1 VTTQLAPPPL
11 GTPPLPDE
19 VLPAARPPGPFAR
32 VARTAG
38 RWALAVAGAL
48 VIFGAFMAVK
58 GTGPLAAYR
67 EMFHSTFSGWNS
79 YGDILIRSAPIAFAA
94 LGVAVPARA
103 GLINVGG
110 EGQLVIGGVAAA
122 GMSLGLGDALPGP
135 LTLLLM
141 LVAAALAGGA
151 WAGVA
156 GVARLRFG
164 INESV
169 TTLLSNYIALDVMLF
184 LIYDAWKDP
193 HGSGQPATRPLP
205 VSQRLS
211 VLGDSRVHVGVV
223 LAVLAAVAVSLA
235 LSRTA
240 WGFRL
245 RVVGGNPEAARR
257 AGLRVGLLLV
267 TAMVVGGALAGLGGA
282 VQLAGAEFKLRP
294 GFCLTYGYVGFLA
307 SWLAR
312 HKPVRV
318 AVGAAFLSSIAIAG
332 DSLQIDSGLPAA
344 SVNILMALV
353 LLAVFGW
360 GSGGFRTGS
369 GIGGGTSV
377 LRWPFLNRR
386 RKGDDS

>member
-1 VTTQLAPPPL
+1 MTALTSPPVVAPAPP
-11 GTPPLPDE
+11 TED
-19 VLPAARPPGPFAR
+19 GPRTGPSILERALR
-32 VARTAG
+32 VTG
-38 RWALAVAGAL
+38 RWVAAIGGAL
-48 VIFGAFMAVK
+48 VIFGAFMAAK
-58 GTGPLAAYR
+58 GVAPVEAYR
-67 EMFHSTFSGWNS
+67 DMFQSTFTGWS
-79 YGDILIRSAPIAFAA
+79 SFGDILIRSAPIALAA

-122 GMSLGLGDALPGP
+122 GISLLVDNSLPGQ
-135 LTLLLM
+135 LTLVLM
-141 LVAAALAGGA
+141 LIVACVAGGA
-151 WAGVA
+151 WAGLA
-156 GVARLRFG
+156 GVFRLRFG

-169 TTLLSNYIALDVMLF
+169 TTLLSNYIALDIMLF

-193 HGSGQPATRPLP
+193 NGSGQPSTRPLP
-205 VSQRLS
+205 VSERLP
-211 VLGDSRVHVGVV
+211 VLGDSRVHMGVV
-223 LAVLAAVAVSLA
+223 IAIVAAIVVSLA

-257 AGLRVGLLLV
+257 AGLKVGLLLV
-267 TAMVVGGALAGLGGA
+267 GAMFVGGALAGLGGA
-282 VQLAGAEFKLRP
+282 VQLTGAEFKLRP

-312 HKPVRV
+312 HKPIRV
-318 AVGAAFLSSIAIAG
+318 AIAAAFLSSIAIAG

-344 SVNILMALV
+344 SVSVLMALV

-360 GSGGFRTGS
+360 GSPKLRTGS
-369 GIGGGTSV
+369 GIGGGRSA
-377 LRWPFLNRR
+377 LRWPFVNLK